1 MSELI
6 RSDFLVIGGGIAGLN
21 FALKVAD
28 HGTVNVITKGPV
40 SESNTQY
47 AQGGV
52 ASVTS
57 QSDSYEDHIRD
68 TLIAGA
74 GLCHKDAVETL
85 VHEGPERIRE
95 LVEWG
100 VAFTRK
106 NGKESEFD
114 LAKEGGH
121 SHHRILHAADMTG
134 AELQRVLSKKAQ
146 EHPNITIY
154 ENHVAIDLI
163 TEHHVLD
170 NLQAAFNICF
180 GAYVFDETKKRV
192 NAFQS
197 KYTMLATGGASQ
209 VFLHSTNPDIATGDG
224 LAMAHRAGVRIANME
239 FMQFHPTSLYSP
251 YGRSFL
257 ISEALRG
264 HGGLLINH
272 EGRRFMPDYDERAE
286 LAPRDIVARAIDA
299 EMKKRRED
307 CVYLDM
313 THLDPDDVKS
323 RFPNIYSFCLENA
336 KLDITK
342 KPIPVVP
349 AAHYT
354 CGGVMTSLN
363 GQTSMQN
370 LYAAGEV
377 SCTGV
382 HGANRLASNSLL
394 EGLVFSH
401 RAAMKV
407 LSKQPRNFH
416 NITIPDWDETGT
428 IDKYEWFLIKHNL
441 QEIQKIMWDYVGIV
455 RSKKQLLRA
464 SRRLWVIYEEV
475 EDFYKRS
482 KLTKELIELRNLS
495 DTAYV
500 IVKSALLRNESRGLH
515 FMTDF
520 PDQNDKLLK
529 DTII

>member
-1 MSELI
+1 M
-6 RSDFLVIGGGIAGLN
+6 IGGGIAGLS

-28 HGTVNVITKGPV
+28 HGTVNVITKGPLT
-40 SESNTQY
+40 ESNTQY

-52 ASVTS
+52 ASVFSHT
-57 QSDSYEDHIRD
+57 DSYEEHIKD

-74 GLCHKDAVETL
+74 GLCHEDSVKTL
-85 VHEGPERIRE
+85 VNEGPERVRE
-95 LVEWG
+95 LIDWG
-100 VAFTRK
+100 VDFTRK
-106 NGKESEFD
+106 NGDKSEYD

-121 SHHRILHAADMTG
+121 SHHRILHSADMTG
-134 AELQRVLSKKAQ
+134 AELQKVLSNKVL
-146 EHPNITIY
+146 EHPNI
-154 ENHVAIDLI
+154 AIFEHHIAVELI
-163 TEHHVLD
+163 TEHHVLN

-180 GAYVFDETKKRV
+180 GAYVFNETKKKV
-192 NAFQS
+192 NTFQA
-197 KYTMLATGGASQ
+197 KYTLLATGGASQ
-209 VFLHSTNPDIATGDG
+209 VFLHSTNPQIATGDG
-224 LAMAHRAGVRIANME
+224 PAMAHRAGVRIANME
-239 FMQFHPTSLYSP
+239 FIQFHPTSLYAP

-272 EGRRFMPDYDERAE
+272 DGKRFMPDYDERAE
-286 LAPRDIVARAIDA
+286 LAPRDIVTRAIDA
-299 EMKKRRED
+299 EMKKHRND

-313 THLDPDDVKS
+313 THLDPDDVKT
-323 RFPNIYSFCLENA
+323 RFPNIYEYCLTNV
-336 KLDITK
+336 KLDITQ

-354 CGGVMTSLN
+354 CGGIMTSLN

-377 SCTGV
+377 ACTGV

-416 NITIPDWDETGT
+416 NVTIPDWDESGT
-428 IDKYEWFLIKHNL
+428 IDKYEWFLVKHNL
-441 QEIQKIMWDYVGIV
+441 KEIQNIMWDYVGIV

-475 EDFYKRS
+475 EDYYKRS
-482 KLTKELIELRNLS
+482 KLTTELIELRNLS
-495 DTAYV
+495 ATAYL

-515 FMTDF
+515 FMTDY
-520 PDQNDKLLK
+520 PGQNDKFLK
-529 DTII
+529 DTIV